1 MEEPHVHCMS
11 CVSRRCMM
19 RPEPGVSCDLITC
32 PLVCGAV
39 FHICKMQ
46 EHRFLCP
53 LERVP
58 CLNCSFGCPFVLAR
72 CKMAEHLEVCPAGV
86 VCCTMEWNRW
96 PVNDE
101 DYRSYERLS
110 RDAEEVEQLD
120 MALALQDQRTML
132 ASLKLVSMAPTSG
145 TEKKTT
151 SEKLETNLDL
161 QSSAAP
167 VTDGAQE
174 LSSACS
180 SKDRIAN
187 GVSGQKEERY
197 CELYQNTVETTKSLA
212 AALSVLINRNA
223 STETDCTNRGES
235 AIHPEQNGECGNTI
249 GMRED
254 VGSSCDRIANGVSG
268 LNEELQ
274 PQQHQTLMEL
284 GRSLASALGALGEAV
299 TGIEPINGAV
309 IETSSQRNGELHQ
322 TDTLDSASASVK
334 DSTSG
339 FEEELG
345 AFGGAD
351 NGDTSSVIFDKNGC
365 MEFSSEAPD
374 EAPDEA
380 DSASL
385 GATGEQGLISRVQ
398 LSSDRPRD
406 ESETQPVKLNS
417 TDHQSLE
424 PSDSWEFIGPLIPHR
439 PEVRHD
445 LVPILSLEPSGS
457 QPPPLQQPPCAPAF
471 AVPRDGSLPSMV
483 LDFEDRAFEKKLQN
497 LQLLR
502 SFMPLALNGRKGPFP
517 ETLHH
522 HRPRCKMEDKAVDTS
537 DLEQE
542 PPNDPMGLGEIDF
555 TAAALLFCLEESP
568 RARRISD
575 TVYSFGGSRVD
586 FGTQTFTFP
595 AAILATST
603 MVGEVASASA
613 CDRAAPR
620 LSQPSPFC
628 TLRLDLTL
636 EQLVPRTRWAPR
648 EGSMFTFECGQL
660 FRREEFL
667 SHFRNVHGD
676 IHAGLNGW
684 MEHRCPLAY
693 YGCTYSQRRFCPSSQ
708 GARVIHDRHLRSFG
722 VQPRP
727 SEPVTTHN
735 IDHISG
741 LPFEVLQHV
750 ARFLDGFSL
759 CQLSM
764 VSRTM
769 RDVCA
774 SLLQTRGMVV
784 VVWEKR
790 QCPDGTQTWQIKDK
804 VWRFSTAFSPV
815 NSWKF
820 ADIASMADHLK
831 RCPYNEVHRQVEA
844 VPLPCMC
851 TTRELTRDGR
861 SLRSVLKPV
870 L

>member
-1 MEEPHVHCMS
+1 MEELHVHCVS
-11 CVSRRCMM
+11 CISRRCMVK
-19 RPEPGVSCDLITC
+19 PEPGVSCDLLAC

-39 FHICKMQ
+39 FHACKAD
-46 EHRFLCP
+46 EHRLLCP
-53 LERVP
+53 FERVP
-58 CLNCSFGCPFVLAR
+58 CLNHHIGCPFTLAR
-72 CKMAEHLEVCPAGV
+72 GKMAEHLEVCPAGV

-110 RDAEEVEQLD
+110 RDADEEEQLD

-132 ASLKLVSMAPTSG
+132 ASLKLVSLAPTNG
-145 TEKKTT
+145 PGRKELPVENMEKPDLLIDSHVPTLPVEGPADEAS
-151 SEKLETNLDL
+151 SE
-161 QSSAAP
+161 
-167 VTDGAQE
+167 
-174 LSSACS
+174 CC
-180 SKDRIAN
+180 SKDKISN
-187 GVSGQKEERY
+187 GINGMNEEHY
-197 CELYQNTVETTKSLA
+197 GDLYQTTVETTKSLA
-212 AALSVLINRNA
+212 AALNVFIHLNA
-223 STETDCTNRGES
+223 SDTQCSTTDEALHKAFVMKEET
-235 AIHPEQNGECGNTI
+235 
-249 GMRED
+249 
-254 VGSSCDRIANGVSG
+254 GSNCDKIANGVGG

-274 PQQHQTLMEL
+274 PQRHQTLMEL
-284 GRSLASALGALGEAV
+284 GRSLASALGALGDAV
-299 TGIEPINGAV
+299 KGTEPIGSSEIKKAKSELSQS
-309 IETSSQRNGELHQ
+309 ETVESADVEMKDVSSEAEL
-322 TDTLDSASASVK
+322 
-334 DSTSG
+334 
-339 FEEELG
+339 ELG
-345 AFGGAD
+345 AVVGIDEGGACAHLD
-351 NGDTSSVIFDKNGC
+351 AINNECSQ
-365 MEFSSEAPD
+365 ESSEYLHKL
-374 EAPDEA
+374 E
-380 DSASL
+380 DSEEHSLCTNCHNAVAST
-385 GATGEQGLISRVQ
+385 A
-398 LSSDRPRD
+398 
-406 ESETQPVKLNS
+406 ESQEHDMEPAKVENDF
-417 TDHQSLE
+417 TDASGSLE
-424 PSDSWEFIGPLIPHR
+424 FVGPLIPHR
-439 PEVRHD
+439 AQLRHD
-445 LVPILSLEPSGS
+445 LTPLAMQEAAESQAPLL
-457 QPPPLQQPPCAPAF
+457 QPPVHAQAL
-471 AVPRDGSLPSMV
+471 VIPRDFVLPSMA
-483 LDFEDRAFEKKLQN
+483 LDFEDRAFERKLQN

-502 SFMPLALNGRKGPFP
+502 NFMPLVLNGRKTCPMDSF
-517 ETLHH
+517 LH
-522 HRPRCKMEDKAVDTS
+522 RSPRCKMEDKAVDTS

-542 PPNDPMGLGEIDF
+542 PRNDPMDLGEIDF

-575 TVYSFGGSRVD
+575 TVYAFGGSRVD
-586 FGTQTFTFP
+586 FGTQTFSFP

-636 EQLVPRTRWAPR
+636 EQLVPRPSWAPR

-676 IHAGLNGW
+676 IHSGLNGW

-693 YGCTYSQRRFCPSSQ
+693 YGCTYSQRRFCPSKQ
-708 GARVIHDRHLRSFG
+708 GSRIVHDRHLRSFG
-722 VQPRP
+722 VQPVMDMMVESGCDRL
-727 SEPVTTHN
+727 
-735 IDHISG
+735 SG
-741 LPFEVLQHV
+741 LPFEILQHI

-784 VVWEKR
+784 VQWEKR
-790 QCPDGTQTWQIKDK
+790 QCPDGSRSWKIKDK

-815 NSWKF
+815 TRWEF
-820 ADIASMADHLK
+820 ADISSMSDHLK
-831 RCPYNEVHRQVEA
+831 HCPYNEVHRQVEA